1 MAHWR
6 RIIAQLRTLLANKR
20 AEEELAREVAS
31 HLTLLADDFERRGMS
46 REEAQLAARR
56 AYGGVEQAKQAHRD
70 ERSLLWM
77 EQSMQDLRYGV
88 RTLSRSPGFT
98 ITAVLTLALGI
109 GACTAIFS
117 LVNAVLI
124 RSLPY
129 GDPGRLV
136 YLYTPN
142 PQFKLPVEVFSPAYA
157 DFYDLKKENHSFQ
170 NMTAF
175 GQSVFSLASQGA
187 AQRASAAR
195 VDGDFFQTFQAAP
208 ELGRAIGPADDQQ
221 GREQVAVI
229 SHALWQSM
237 FGSAPDILH
246 RSLLLDGKSYQIIG
260 VMPQGF
266 EYPHYSDL
274 PYGTAQY
281 KTTQVWIPLALT
293 PHQRADRN
301 NDSGNAVARLKPGVS
316 IAQAQAEMAAI
327 MVRLDKLHDPQMR
340 GWGAYVENFV
350 DSTVGHVRSLLWLLL
365 CAVSIVLLIACGNAA
380 NLLLSRSVSRMRE
393 LGVRVALGAGRSR
406 IIRQLLTEAIL
417 IGAAAGAI
425 GVGLAFLFLRILPH
439 LDPGNIPRLSEASL
453 DMRVLLFTVAVA
465 LLTSVLTG
473 ILPALAVSRINLT
486 DFLAT
491 TGSRSVAGAHTRVQS
506 TLIVVESALV
516 VVLLASAGLLIRSY
530 INVESVDTGFSA
542 ATVTMNIG
550 LDARYSPP
558 QRVDYFRNLFAK
570 LEAIPGVQLVG
581 GIDYLPLSNS
591 ESLGMFQVDG
601 YPNDKDQMA
610 EGRSVTPQYFSA
622 MNIPLVAG
630 RFFSDEDYSGH
641 AHTIIINQS
650 FAKRYFAN
658 RNPIGGRVQG
668 EDNHAP
674 WSTVVGVIG
683 DVRHSSLEEAPLPQI
698 YQSRHAEFSRWI
710 HRRPLHAST
719 QSSRRRDSL
728 HSARHRSQPGRRRH
742 SNDGRIGVCG
752 QRAAAVSNLAADCL
766 RGDCAVSRAGRP
778 LWAHGLFRQPPHA
791 RSRHPHGSRRA
802 AERRGAACAQEGRAP
817 ACAGSRLRARCLVV
831 RHASHAGISLWCRPA
846 RPNDN
851 PVRLCLARGLRLDRG
866 HRSRSSRRLHRSH
879 AGTSD
884 GVGNSPHG
892 SVAIA

>member
-301 NDSGNAVARLKPGVS
+301 NDSGNAVARLRPGVS

-327 MVRLDKLHDPQMR
+327 MVRLDKLHDPKMR
-340 GWGAYVENFV
+340 GWGAHVENFV
-350 DSTVGHVRSLLWLLL
+350 DGTVGHVRSLLWLLL
-365 CAVSIVLLIACGNAA
+365 SAVFIVLLIACGNAA

-630 RFFSDEDYSGH
+630 RFFSGEDYSGH

-683 DVRHSSLEEAPLPQI
+683 DVRHSSLEEAPVPQI
-698 YQSRHAEFSRWI
+698 YNPDAGFQGGYIAVRSTLPPKAVAAEIRST
-710 HRRPLHAST
+710 LHAI
-719 QSSRRRDSL
+719 D
-728 HSARHRSQPGRRRH
+728 P
-742 SNDGRIGVCG
+742 
-752 QRAAAVSNLAADCL
+752 NLAA
-766 RGDCAVSRAGRP
+766 GDIQTMGELESVASAQRRFQTSLLTVFAGIALFLALVGLYGLMAYSVSRRTREVGIRMALGAQRSDVVLLVLKKAALLLALGLVSGLVASWFATRAMQAFLFGVGRHDPMTILSVCALLAVS
-778 LWAHGLFRQPPHA
+778 GLIAAIIPA
-791 RSRHPHGSRRA
+791 RRA
-802 AERRGAACAQEGRAP
+802 ASIDPMQA
-817 ACAGSRLRARCLVV
+817 LR
-831 RHASHAGISLWCRPA
+831 
-846 RPNDN
+846 
-851 PVRLCLARGLRLDRG
+851 
-866 HRSRSSRRLHRSH
+866 
-879 AGTSD
+879 TE
-884 GVGNSPHG
+884 
-892 SVAIA
+892 